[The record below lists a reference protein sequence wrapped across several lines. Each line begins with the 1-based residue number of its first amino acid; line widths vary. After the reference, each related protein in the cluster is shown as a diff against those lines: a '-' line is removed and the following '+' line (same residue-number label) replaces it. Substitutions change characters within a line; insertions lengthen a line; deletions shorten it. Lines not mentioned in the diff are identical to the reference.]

1 MENAA
6 VMYYGREKDHRHDIV
21 NVKRFISV
29 ALSNHLGPFFCFVD
43 MTMIHPFIFFYS
55 VQITLSFFFNRRY
68 SFKTVC
74 EPVKNSLVFP
84 E

>member
-1 MENAA
+1 MKPMENAA

-43 MTMIHPFIFFYS
+43 MTMTHPFIFFYS
-55 VQITLSFFFNRRY
+55 VQITLSFFLTGATRSRQFV
-68 SFKTVC
+68 SQ
-74 EPVKNSLVFP
+74 
-84 E
+84 